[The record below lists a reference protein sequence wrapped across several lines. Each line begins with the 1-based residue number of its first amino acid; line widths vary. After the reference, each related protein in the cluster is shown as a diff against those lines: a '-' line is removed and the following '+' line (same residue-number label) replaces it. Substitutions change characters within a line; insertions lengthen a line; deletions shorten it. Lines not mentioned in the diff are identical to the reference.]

1 VTRADGVC
9 QAAEVLE
16 EDEAALESPPEPD
29 DEPLAEPDDEE
40 EDDEDEPDVLG
51 FEAGVEL
58 EDELRLSVR

>member
-1 VTRADGVC
+1 VR

-16 EDEAALESPPEPD
+16 EDEAALESPPELD
-29 DEPLAEPDDEE
+29 DEPLVEPDDEE
-40 EDDEDEPDVLG
+40 DDEDDADVLV

>member
-1 VTRADGVC
+1 VIRAEGVR

-16 EDEAALESPPEPD
+16 ADEAALESLPELD
-29 DEPLAEPDDEE
+29 DEPLVEPDDDE
-40 EDDEDEPDVLG
+40 EDDEDEADVLV

>member
-1 VTRADGVC
+1 VIRADGVR

-16 EDEAALESPPEPD
+16 ADEAALESPPELD
-29 DEPLAEPDDEE
+29 DEPLVEPDDE
-40 EDDEDEPDVLG
+40 EDDEDEADVLV